1 MIEDITQK
9 LPMRRLGD
17 PDEIG
22 KVVLFLASDM
32 SSYMTGTQIVVD
44 RGMLL
49 FM

>member
-44 RGMLL
+44 GGMLL